1 MNAAPPDAG
10 LAHLVSAQADLLRTI
25 CVFNQSPAD
34 YIDESR
40 RAEFFPSFV
49 SGPVWTCVRSR
60 RHLSRHILER
70 IGAEPC
76 LQAHR
81 PEWPV
86 VLLERPRID
95 RLARHV
101 AAALVGARV
110 RRSISRAEVLKWREW
125 LAADAHEFAVTR
137 TSLLPVSAEAAAAVG
152 ADVRN
157 MPAQLLGHT
166 WLVAASRQWP
176 EAVARRFILK
186 LPAGEFREADAI
198 DGALAS
204 RLVSSVLNNLESRWC
219 SSFATT
225 RA

>member
-1 MNAAPPDAG
+1 MSDFPPDAG
-10 LAHLVSAQADLLRTI
+10 LAHMVSAQADLLRSI

-34 YIDESR
+34 YLDDSR
-40 RAEFFPSFV
+40 RAEFFPAQIT
-49 SGPVWTCVRSR
+49 GPIWTCVRAR

-86 VLLERPRID
+86 VLLDRPRID

-110 RRSISRAEVLKWREW
+110 RRSISRVEVLKWREW
-125 LAADAHEFAVTR
+125 LATDAHEFALKR
-137 TSLLPVSAEAAAAVG
+137 ASLLPISADAG
-152 ADVRN
+152 ANAQRV
-157 MPAQLLGHT
+157 PAQQLGHI
-166 WLVAASRQWP
+166 WMVAASRQWP
-176 EAVARRFILK
+176 EAMARRFILK
-186 LPAGEFREADAI
+186 LPAGHFREAEAI